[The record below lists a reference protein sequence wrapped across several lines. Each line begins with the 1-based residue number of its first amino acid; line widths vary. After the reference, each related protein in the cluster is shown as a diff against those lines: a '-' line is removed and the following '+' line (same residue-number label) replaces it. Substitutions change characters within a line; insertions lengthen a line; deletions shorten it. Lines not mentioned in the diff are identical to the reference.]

1 MSNDVKF
8 QISIK
13 DIVLDANELA
23 DLTKFLRTKQFMYR
37 EYVGKSSGFAGS
49 EYEYMLVKCDEK
61 SRVEIQ
67 PVNETIWLYL
77 NTFGKET
84 ECKS

>member
-1 MSNDVKF
+1 MLNDVKF

-23 DLTKFLRTKQFMYR
+23 DLTKFLRTKQFMYKD
-37 EYVGKSSGFAGS
+37 YVGKGSGFAGT
-49 EYEYMLVKCDEK
+49 EYDYKLIKCDEK
-61 SRVEIQ
+61 SRVEIH

-77 NTFGKET
+77 NTVGKET
-84 ECKS
+84 